1 MVDLADQHQIS
12 LKRQYLKKSRSEGPS
27 LDEPGHA
34 GRLRDRWTIDRND
47 AVDRRT
53 SNGRKPHM
61 KLKKRVVVV
70 ATLVASG
77 VGLFAAP
84 AQAATLVST
93 FANSEAGGL
102 FCHAVEGVFEERQA
116 EAAGHPGDWYYC
128 EQSPAKWSLY
138 KR

>member
-1 MVDLADQHQIS
+1 M
-12 LKRQYLKKSRSEGPS
+12 LKRQYLRKS
-27 LDEPGHA
+27 
-34 GRLRDRWTIDRND
+34 RWTIDRND
-47 AVDRRT
+47 AVDRCT
-53 SNGRKPHM
+53 SHRRKPHM

-102 FCHAVEGVFEERQA
+102 FCRAVEGVLEERQA
-116 EAAGHPGDWYYC
+116 EKEGHPGDWYYC
-128 EQSPAKWSLY
+128 EQSPAQWSLY
-138 KR
+138 RR